1 MNIIKKR
8 FLAYLIDS
16 IFITI
21 ILTLIYQITFINP
34 YYDEYIEYSKKHLE
48 NQNINDILE
57 YTNSDE
63 FDENLYALAN
73 YGKVYFI
80 VDSVIIIGYFV
91 FFQKFNNGQTL
102 GKKLMKIKITNMD
115 NKELSIKVMFIRS
128 IFIYEILA
136 NLLRFI
142 YIFTSPSVVSYSLGD
157 SIVLNLFSIIFW
169 ICLFMV
175 LFTKDHRGLHEKIS
189 KTKVIDA

>member
-80 VDSVIIIGYFV
+80 VDSVVIIGYFV

-102 GKKLMKIKITNMD
+102 GKKLMKIKIANID
-115 NKELSIKVMFIRS
+115 NKELSIKLMFIRS
-128 IFIYEILA
+128 VFIYEILA